1 MTRPRRH
8 RPLQRFPPLPDLLQ
22 VVVLPAFHGVVSVG
36 DTPGMLPRL
45 LRLLPPLLL
54 NLPLLVR
61 NSRGVISLRSI
72 PPGGRVI
79 IIKRAI
85 DNIPIVSRTALIFGK
100 KI

>member
-22 VVVLPAFHGVVSVG
+22 VVVLPDFHGVVSVE
-36 DTPGMLPRL
+36 DKPGMLLRL

-61 NSRGVISLRSI
+61 NSTGVISLRSI
-72 PPGGRVI
+72 PPGERV

-85 DNIPIVSRTALIFGK
+85 DNFQIASRTALITGK
-100 KI
+100 II